1 MDLFVKILFIALFF
15 AATIFIGFYCRK
27 KATNSNDF
35 VLGGRNV
42 GPWLSAFAY
51 GTSYFSAVI
60 FIGYAG
66 SFGVAFGVSAFW
78 IGIGNALIG
87 SWLAWALLGR
97 KTRIMTQSLN
107 SSTMPDFFAKRFNSE
122 GLRIFAAIIIFIFL
136 IPYTAALYNGLSYLF
151 NVTFSASVPYWV
163 WILIISV
170 ATGLYVI
177 IGGLMSTALNSFVQG
192 LIMLV
197 GIALVIIFALNIN
210 GGLMGSFEAL
220 ATKGWQF
227 TSLFGPDPVHLLFVV
242 LLTSL
247 GCWGLPQMVGK
258 FYSIKN
264 ENQIRKGSVIST
276 AFAIVVAGGCYFL
289 GGFGL
294 LFLNADKSNTK
305 TIIPD
310 MVAQL
315 PVVIVAIVLVLVLAA
330 SMSTLSGLVHTS
342 ASTVTFD
349 LLDRKKK
356 MPEKKKMTW
365 LRILVVAFIIVSA
378 GLAIFQVYGPANLTK
393 DIASLMGIS
402 WGAISGAFIGP
413 FFFGLYWKK
422 TTKASVYASFISGI
436 IISVVG
442 LALSLAGVD
451 AKIQSESA
459 GFTIRWFDFADSIY
473 MGVLAMILSFIIV
486 PIVSSFTNKP
496 ENVDEI
502 FKCYSHK
509 VIVTS
514 DVALTEDLKK
524 EEPTEEESKEENEEV
539 KNDDY
544 EPLVEATNE
553 SVVIHVNNE

>member
-1 MDLFVKILFIALFF
+1 MDLFVKILFIVLFF

-27 KATNSNDF
+27 KAQNSNDF

-66 SFGVAFGVSAFW
+66 SFGWAFGVSAFW

-97 KTRIMTQSLN
+97 KTRIMTQHLN
-107 SSTMPDFFAKRFNSE
+107 SSTMPDFFGKRFKSDK
-122 GLRIFAAIIIFIFL
+122 LKIIASIIVFIFL

-151 NVTFSASVPYWV
+151 TATFSAAVPYWV
-163 WILIISV
+163 WILVISI
-170 ATGLYVI
+170 ATGAYVI
-177 IGGLMSTALNSFVQG
+177 VGGLMSTALNSFIQG

-197 GIALVIIFALNIN
+197 GIVLVVICVLQQN

-220 ATKGWQF
+220 AHEGWVF
-227 TSLFGPDPVHLLFVV
+227 TSLFGPDPVHLIFVV

-264 ENQIRKGSVIST
+264 ENQIRKGSIIST
-276 AFAIVVAGGCYFL
+276 VFAIIVAGGCYFL
-289 GGFGL
+289 GGFAH
-294 LFLNADKSNTK
+294 LFATEKSA

-310 MVAQL
+310 MIKDL
-315 PVVIVAIVLVLVLAA
+315 NVVVVAIVIVLVLAA

-349 LLDRKKK
+349 LIDRKKN

-365 LRILVVAFIIVSA
+365 LRVLVIVFIVVSA
-378 GLAIFQVYGPANLTK
+378 GLAIFQVYGPQELTK

-402 WGAISGAFIGP
+402 WGAISGAFIGT
-413 FFFGLYWKK
+413 FFYGLYWKK

-436 IISVVG
+436 LISVVS
-442 LALSLAGVD
+442 LILSLAGV
-451 AKIQSESA
+451 KPQIRSEHYL
-459 GFTIRWFDFADSIY
+459 WFDFADSIY
-473 MGVLAMILSFIIV
+473 MGVLAMAVSFIIV
-486 PIVSSFTNKP
+486 PIVSKFTKAP
-496 ENVDEI
+496 EGVEEM
-502 FKCYSHK
+502 FKCYSQK
-509 VIVTS
+509 VVVTS
-514 DVALTEDLKK
+514 DIALTEEIDK
-524 EEPTEEESKEENEEV
+524 EPEETELEHNIETIETLENSSGAQE
-539 KNDDY
+539 
-544 EPLVEATNE
+544 
-553 SVVIHVNNE
+553 

>member
-1 MDLFVKILFIALFF
+1 MDLFVKILFIAIFF

-66 SFGVAFGVSAFW
+66 SFGWAFGVSAFW
-78 IGIGNALIG
+78 IGIGNALVG

-97 KTRIMTQSLN
+97 KTRIMTQHLN

-122 GLRIFAAIIIFIFL
+122 GLRIFAAVIIFIFL

-151 NVTFSASVPYWV
+151 NVTFSTAVPYWV

-197 GIALVIIFALNIN
+197 GIALVVIFALNKN

-220 ATKGWQF
+220 ADKGWEF
-227 TSLFGPDPVHLLFVV
+227 ASLFGPDPVHLIFVV

-276 AFAIVVAGGCYFL
+276 AFAIIVAGGCYFL
-289 GGFGL
+289 GGFARI
-294 LFLNADKSNTK
+294 FAEQKSSTV
-305 TIIPD
+305 IAE
-310 MVAQL
+310 MVSTL
-315 PVVIVAIVLVLVLAA
+315 PMVIVAIVIVLVLAA

-342 ASTVTFD
+342 AATVTFD
-349 LLDRKKK
+349 LMDRKKT

-365 LRILVVAFIIVSA
+365 LRVLVVVFIIVSA
-378 GLAIFQVYGPANLTK
+378 GLAIFQVYGPQNLTK

-422 TTKASVYASFISGI
+422 TTKASVYVSFICGVTI
-436 IISVVG
+436 AVVG
-442 LALSLAGVD
+442 LVLSLAGVHPQI
-451 AKIQSESA
+451 KSTSA
-459 GFTIRWFDFADSIY
+459 GFNILWFDFSDSIY
-473 MGVLAMILSFIIV
+473 MGVLAMVLSFIIV
-486 PIVSSFTNKP
+486 PVVSLFTKKP
-496 ENVDEI
+496 ENVEEV
-502 FKCYSHK
+502 FKCYSQR
-509 VIVTS
+509 VVVTS
-514 DVALTEDLKK
+514 DVALTETNPELK
-524 EEPTEEESKEENEEV
+524 EERIPAEEAAEEAASYSETE
-539 KNDDY
+539 
-544 EPLVEATNE
+544 
-553 SVVIHVNNE
+553 

>member
-66 SFGVAFGVSAFW
+66 SFGWAFGVSAFW

-97 KTRIMTQSLN
+97 KTRIMTQYLN
-107 SSTMPDFFAKRFNSE
+107 SSTMPDFFAKRYNSQ

-170 ATGLYVI
+170 ATGGYVI

-197 GIALVIIFALNIN
+197 GIALVVIFALNLN
-210 GGLMGSFEAL
+210 GGLMGSLQEL
-220 ATKGWQF
+220 ATKPETGGWVF
-227 TSLFGPDPVHLLFVV
+227 ASLFGPDPVHLLFVV

-289 GGFGL
+289 GGFARI
-294 LFLNADKSNTK
+294 FADQKSSTV
-305 TIIPD
+305 IPEI
-310 MVAQL
+310 VAKL
-315 PVVIVAIVLVLVLAA
+315 PVVIIAIVIVLVLAA

-342 ASTVTFD
+342 AATVTFD
-349 LLDRKKK
+349 LLDRKSK
-356 MPEKKKMTW
+356 MPEKKKMLW
-365 LRILVVAFIIVSA
+365 LRCLVVAFIVVSA
-378 GLAIFQVYGPANLTK
+378 GLAIFQVYGPQNLTK

-436 IISVVG
+436 TIALVG
-442 LALSLAGVD
+442 LILSMANVHPQL
-451 AKIQSESA
+451 KSEVS
-459 GFTIRWFDFADSIY
+459 GYSILWFDLSDSIY
-473 MGVLAMILSFIIV
+473 MGVLAMVLSFIIV
-486 PIVSSFTNKP
+486 PVVSSFTKAPDNIQ
-496 ENVDEI
+496 DI
-502 FKCYSHK
+502 FKCYEKK
-509 VIVTS
+509 VVVTS
-514 DVALTEDLKK
+514 EVALTEDIARDTFPVVKDADPIAEGVIV
-524 EEPTEEESKEENEEV
+524 EETPSDNSV
-539 KNDDY
+539 KS
-544 EPLVEATNE
+544 E
-553 SVVIHVNNE
+553 

>member
-1 MDLFVKILFIALFF
+1 MDLFVKILFIAIFF

-66 SFGVAFGVSAFW
+66 TFGLSFGVSAFW

-97 KTRIMTQSLN
+97 KTRIMTQHLN

-122 GLRIFAAIIIFIFL
+122 GLRIFAAVIIFIFL

-151 NVTFSASVPYWV
+151 NVTFSTAVPYWV

-197 GIALVIIFALNIN
+197 GIALVVIFSLNLN
-210 GGLMGSFEAL
+210 GGLMGSFEEL
-220 ATKGWQF
+220 SKFGWEF
-227 TSLFGPDPVHLLFVV
+227 TSLFGPDPVHLIFVV

-294 LFLNADKSNTK
+294 LFAKFDGDKITNAK

-310 MVAQL
+310 MVGQL
-315 PVVIVAIVLVLVLAA
+315 PTVIIAIVIVLVLAA

-342 ASTVTFD
+342 AATVTFD
-349 LLDRKKK
+349 LMDRKKT

-365 LRILVVAFIIVSA
+365 LRILVVVFILVSA
-378 GLAIFQVYGPANLTK
+378 GLAIFQVYGPQNLTK

-413 FFFGLYWKK
+413 FFYGLYWKK
-422 TTKASVYASFISGI
+422 TSKASVYVSFICGVTI
-436 IISVVG
+436 AVVG
-442 LALSLAGVD
+442 LVLSLSGVHPQI
-451 AKIQSESA
+451 KSTSA
-459 GFTIRWFDFADSIY
+459 GFNILWFDFSDSIY
-473 MGVLAMILSFIIV
+473 MGVAAMVASFIIV
-486 PIVSSFTNKP
+486 PVVSAFTKKP
-496 ENVDEI
+496 ENVDDI
-502 FKCYSHK
+502 FKCYNKK

-514 DVALTEDLKK
+514 DVALTEK
-524 EEPTEEESKEENEEV
+524 PEEV
-539 KNDDY
+539 
-544 EPLVEATNE
+544 VEEKEDTVETEGTEKAGASNKVAPAETA
-553 SVVIHVNNE
+553 SNNS

>member
-1 MDLFVKILFIALFF
+1 MDLFIKILFIALFF

-27 KATNSNDF
+27 KATTSNDF

-66 SFGVAFGVSAFW
+66 SFGWAFGVSAFW
-78 IGIGNALIG
+78 IGIGNAVIG

-97 KTRIMTQSLN
+97 KTRVMTQHLN
-107 SSTMPDFFAKRFNSE
+107 SSTMPDFFGKRFNSK
-122 GLRIFAAIIIFIFL
+122 GLKIFASIIVFVFL

-170 ATGLYVI
+170 ATGAYVI
-177 IGGLMSTALNSFVQG
+177 VGGLMSTAINSFIQG
-192 LIMLV
+192 LIMLI
-197 GIALVIIFALNIN
+197 GIALVVIFALQLN

-220 ATKGWQF
+220 AEKGWQF

-276 AFAIVVAGGCYFL
+276 LFAIIVAGGCYFL
-289 GGFGL
+289 GGFGR
-294 LFLNADKSNTK
+294 LFANEKSA

-315 PVVIVAIVLVLVLAA
+315 NVVIVAIVIVLVLAA

-342 ASTVTFD
+342 AATVTFD
-349 LLDRKKK
+349 LIDRNKNL
-356 MPEKKKMTW
+356 PEKKKMTW
-365 LRILVVAFIIVSA
+365 LRALVVIFIVVSA
-378 GLAIFQVYGPANLTK
+378 GLAVFQVYGPKELTK

-413 FFFGLYWKK
+413 FLYGLYWKK

-436 IISVVG
+436 LISVVS
-442 LALSLAGVD
+442 LTLSLAGVT
-451 AKIQSESA
+451 AQIKS
-459 GFTIRWFDFADSIY
+459 THYLWFDFADSIY
-473 MGVLAMILSFIIV
+473 MGVLAMVVSFIIV
-486 PIVSSFTNKP
+486 PIVSKFTKAP
-496 ENVDEI
+496 ENVDEL
-502 FKCYSHK
+502 FKCYEKK
-509 VIVTS
+509 VIVSSGEVLADVRS
-514 DVALTEDLKK
+514 DVEKEYDEKLTNKK
-524 EEPTEEESKEENEEV
+524 DNGPQIISDEEAKEIENNNVNTEPVAETVQE
-539 KNDDY
+539 
-544 EPLVEATNE
+544 
-553 SVVIHVNNE
+553 

>member
-1 MDLFVKILFIALFF
+1 MDLFIKILFIVLFF
-15 AATIFIGFYCRK
+15 AVTIFIGFYCRK

-66 SFGVAFGVSAFW
+66 SFGWAFGVSAFW
-78 IGIGNALIG
+78 IGVGNAVVG

-97 KTRIMTQSLN
+97 KTRIMTQHLN
-107 SSTMPDFFAKRFNSE
+107 SSTMPDFFGKRFNSK
-122 GLRIFAAIIIFIFL
+122 GLKIFASIIVFIFL

-170 ATGLYVI
+170 ATGAYVI
-177 IGGLMSTALNSFVQG
+177 VGGLMSTAINSFIQG

-197 GIALVIIFALNIN
+197 GIALVVIFALNKN

-220 ATKGWQF
+220 ATGENGGWQF
-227 TSLFGPDPVHLLFVV
+227 ASLFGPDPVHLIFVV

-276 AFAIVVAGGCYFL
+276 LFAIIVAGGCYFL
-289 GGFGL
+289 GGFGRI
-294 LFLNADKSNTK
+294 FANEKSA

-310 MVAQL
+310 MVASL
-315 PVVIVAIVLVLVLAA
+315 NVVVVAIVIVLVLAA

-342 ASTVTFD
+342 AATVTFD
-349 LLDRKKK
+349 LIDINKKL
-356 MPEKKKMTW
+356 PEKKKMTW
-365 LRILVVAFIIVSA
+365 LRALVVVFILVSA
-378 GLAIFQVYGPANLTK
+378 GLAIFQVYGPQALTK

-413 FFFGLYWKK
+413 FFYGLYWKK

-436 IISVVG
+436 LISVVS
-442 LALSLAGVD
+442 LVLSLAGVN
-451 AKIQSESA
+451 AKIQGEHYL
-459 GFTIRWFDFADSIY
+459 WFDFADSIY
-473 MGVLAMILSFIIV
+473 MGVLAMVLSFIIV
-486 PIVSSFTNKP
+486 PIVSKFTKAPN
-496 ENVDEI
+496 NANEI
-502 FKCYSHK
+502 FACYEK
-509 VIVTS
+509 MVVVTS
-514 DVALTEDLKK
+514 DVALTDDHSELMEEYKETLSIKNKASDKVVFENVK
-524 EEPTEEESKEENEEV
+524 EETTVVEDENL
-539 KNDDY
+539 KDQ
-544 EPLVEATNE
+544 
-553 SVVIHVNNE
+553 